1 MTTYKY
7 ILLTII
13 ALACS
18 TIANAQELKVVSF
31 ERIND
36 ISATSQPRTDASG
49 NKCALIK
56 VSLPVEGCKFSGSI
70 IGNPVF
76 ETNEYWVYMTGSSK
90 SLEIRCP
97 GCKALVADFGEDGV
111 ESATTYRLRLS
122 GYSNSASNNPSNTNI
137 NGLTGAINGHEYVDL
152 GLPSGLKWATC
163 NVGAFSP
170 EDYGNYY
177 AWGEIVTKGQYKEG
191 NCETNNQKIDDIS
204 GNPQYD
210 IAHLKWK
217 GSWRMP
223 TREELQELEYQCNW
237 KWVTNKKDWR
247 KGGYI
252 VTGPNGKSIYLP
264 AAGWRDWADLIS
276 TGKGGGYWSSS
287 PDGNTESYYLY
298 FRNDYIDGIK
308 TNTRGIGYTIRPVSD

>member
-163 NVGAFSP
+163 NVGASSP

-223 TREELQELEYQCNW
+223 TIAEMQELIDKC
-237 KWVTNKKDWR
+237 KWVWITFNGHK
-247 KGGYI
+247 GYI
-252 VTGPNGKSIYLP
+252 VVGPNGKSIFFP
-264 AAGWRDWADLIS
+264 ATDLRYESYIV
-276 TGKGGGYWSSS
+276 GVGNDGGYWTSTAK
-287 PDGNTESYYLY
+287 DT
-298 FRNDYIDGIK
+298 F
-308 TNTRGIGYTIRPVSD
+308 GYSANCLSFDSNEYRLDIHLRCAGLTVRPVSE